1 MAEGVLFDIAGKVL
15 ESLSP
20 LALRELSL
28 ASNVKSELRKLKNT
42 VTMIKSV
49 LLDAEEQH
57 NRNNNEVRVWLSQ
70 LKDAVYD
77 VDDLLDD
84 FGTEALR
91 RKTMKGN
98 KMSKK
103 VRIFF
108 SKSNQLAYRLKMGHK
123 VKALREELDA
133 IADDRLKFQFS
144 DRPLES
150 QIESRETHSFVRIE
164 EVIGREDDR
173 NEMIKLLLETSLE
186 GNLRVVPI
194 VGIGGLG
201 KTTLAQMVFNDEKV
215 RAQFELK
222 MWVCV
227 SDRFEV
233 KTVVEKILEAATK
246 NKPQPNRDIETLQTD
261 LRNVIHGKKY
271 FLVLDD
277 VWDEDADQKW
287 SRVKN
292 LLMGGA
298 SGSRIVVTTRSELV
312 GRLTGTIS
320 PYFLKGLSKSRSLS
334 LFKNIA
340 FEKQIQTSNCPDL
353 ELETIGEKIVE
364 RCAGVPLAIKAIGRT
379 LCFKRTKLEWS
390 RVLENITQHGTGIE
404 PILRL
409 SYDHLPSHLKQC
421 FAYCS
426 LFPKDYEINKHALI
440 NLWMAQGFLQSSV
453 RGQSLEDVGH
463 DYFMDLLWRSFFQ
476 EVEADELGNIESC
489 KMHDL
494 MHDLAKS
501 VAGTKCCLTSVK
513 EENIDENTRHVSLLL
528 EESDSSRKIPSSFLK
543 AKKIRTFLLPNV
555 GYLSEPSSSIV
566 IRNFKCLRMLDLK
579 DSNLEKLPPS
589 ICRLKHLR
597 YLDLSENDIRE
608 LPNCVTRLQNLQTLD
623 LSHCTSLMKLPR
635 EIENMMSLKH
645 LSIEDCSSL
654 EYMPAGVGQL
664 TSLRTLEL
672 FKVGRRGRHIG
683 ELRELDGLNNLRGE
697 LEILSLGNAIPEI
710 GAAYLKEKSFLESLI
725 LKWDRGE
732 EGRDHDEMVLESL
745 QPHPNIKMLLV
756 WYYRGAKFS
765 NWLSS
770 LTSLVHISIYLC
782 RNCRNLPRMDLLPCL
797 KSLTLCEL
805 DALEHVSETGIET
818 STATV
823 KPFFPSLE
831 YLKIWECPNLKGWW
845 TRRMKEEEEDDD
857 GDDESTEAS
866 TTELLPCFP
875 RLSALDIWH
884 CPKLS
889 SIPLFPTL
897 DHELILATTSGR
909 PLQQTMKMRR
919 KEKTT
924 SAATSSTILPLSNLK
939 SLTIEDCPDL
949 TLLPTEVHAFNSLQ
963 YLQIFDC
970 PNLMVLPRWISN
982 LTSLRKFAI
991 EYCPKLQSLPEGMSR
1006 LTNLNSV
1013 RIRSCPHLKERCQR
1027 DRGADWTKISHVPD
1041 IDID

>member
-15 ESLSP
+15 ESLSS

-28 ASNVKSELRKLKNT
+28 ASNVKSELTKLKKT

-57 NRNNNEVRVWLSQ
+57 NRNNNEVKVWLRQ

-103 VRIFF
+103 
-108 SKSNQLAYRLKMGHK
+108 
-123 VKALREELDA
+123 
-133 IADDRLKFQFS
+133 DDRLKFQFS

-150 QIESRETHSFVRIE
+150 QIESRETHSFVRVE
-164 EVIGREDDR
+164 EVMGREDDK
-173 NEMIKLLLETSLE
+173 NEIIKLLVETSAE
-186 GNLRVVPI
+186 GTPRVVPI

-215 RAQFELK
+215 RAHFELN

-233 KTVVEKILEAATK
+233 KIVVEKLLEAGTK
-246 NKPQPNRDIETLQTD
+246 NKPQPNCDIETLQTD

-277 VWDEDADQKW
+277 VWNEDAEKW

-312 GRLTGTIS
+312 GRRTGTIS
-320 PYFLKGLSKSRSLS
+320 PYFLKGLSKSQSLS

-390 RVLENITQHGTGIE
+390 CVLENITQHGTGIE

-494 MHDLAKS
+494 MHDLAKF
-501 VAGTKCCLTSVK
+501 VAGTECCLTSVE

-528 EESDSSRKIPSSFLK
+528 EESASSWKIPSSFLK
-543 AKKIRTFLLPNV
+543 AKNIRTFLLPNV
-555 GYLSEPSSSIV
+555 GFSSEPSSSIV
-566 IRNFKCLRMLDLK
+566 IRSFKCLRMLDLK

-597 YLDLSENDIRE
+597 YLDLSKNSITE

-623 LSHCTSLMKLPR
+623 LSYCSGLMKLPR
-635 EIENMMSLKH
+635 EIENMVSLKH
-645 LSIEDCSSL
+645 LSIKVCLSL

-683 ELRELDGLNNLRGE
+683 ELRELDGLNNLRGK
-697 LEILSLGNAIPEI
+697 LKILSLGNAIPEI

-725 LKWDRGE
+725 LEWDWGE

-745 QPHPNIKMLLV
+745 QPHPNIKTLQV
-756 WYYRGAKFS
+756 WHYKGARFS
-765 NWLSS
+765 NWLPS
-770 LTSLVHISIYLC
+770 LASLVQIEIHQCSS
-782 RNCRNLPRMDLLPCL
+782 CRNLPRMDLLPCL
-797 KSLTLCEL
+797 KFLALWEL

-831 YLKIWECPNLKGWW
+831 YLKIRGCPNLKGWW
-845 TRRMKEEEEDDD
+845 RRRMKEEEEEDDD
-857 GDDESTEAS
+857 DDDESTEAS

-875 RLSALDIWH
+875 RLSALDIGN

-897 DHELILATTSGR
+897 DLGLILSTTSGR

-963 YLQIFDC
+963 FLVICDF

-982 LTSLRKFAI
+982 LTSLREFKI
-991 EYCPKLQSLPEGMSR
+991 YNCPRLQSLPEGMSR
-1006 LTNLNSV
+1006 LTNLNRV
-1013 RIRSCPHLKERCQR
+1013 QILDCPHLRQSCQR

-1041 IDID
+1041 IYIC